1 MKPFDDKI
9 HMDGMNLSFRN
20 NTFHM
25 VLCVAVLH
33 HLSTKQDRLKML
45 KELVRVAG
53 NGTIILSVFGYETKR
68 EIYDSQDILL

>member
-1 MKPFDDKI
+1 
-9 HMDGMNLSFRN
+9 
-20 NTFHM
+20 
-25 VLCVAVLH
+25 
-33 HLSTKQDRLKML
+33 ML